1 MSKYQ
6 SACDLC
12 FKMMDD
18 IPENRPNCNEML
30 DDRNEWSLNEL
41 DFDFYRELEIL
52 SESYNFQNSYLISLI
67 KSRLTDKKI

>member
-1 MSKYQ
+1 
-6 SACDLC
+6 
-12 FKMMDD
+12 MMDD
-18 IPENRPNCNEML
+18 IPENRPNCDEML
-30 DDRNEWSLNEL
+30 DNRNEWSLNEL